1 MKQRNQLKQ
10 KTLLRSLIIFA
21 SVGMISLMTTGCLNL
36 GLGGGRVVF
45 VDSDSEMVRLGPD
58 VEGHIYYYDEG
69 EWVRSKNKVKLP
81 EGWYAG
87 GVPSKKN
94 EDE

>member
-1 MKQRNQLKQ
+1 MKQKNQSKQ
-10 KTLLRSLIIFA
+10 KTPLQSLLTFV
-21 SVGMISLMTTGCLNL
+21 SVGMISLMMTGCLNL

-58 VEGHIYYYDEG
+58 VEGHVYYFDEG
-69 EWVRSKNKVKLP
+69 EWVKSKKKVKLP

-87 GVPSKKN
+87 GMSSKK
-94 EDE
+94 ED

>member
-1 MKQRNQLKQ
+1 MKQKNQLKQ
-10 KTLLRSLIIFA
+10 KTPLQSLLIFV

-45 VDSDSEMVRLGPD
+45 VDTESEMVRLGPD
-58 VEGHIYYYDEG
+58 VEGHVYYFDEG
-69 EWVRSKNKVKLP
+69 EWVKSKKKVKLP

-87 GVPSKKN
+87 GMSSKK
-94 EDE
+94 ED